1 MSWETWG
8 LFLAMVTV
16 LCLTPGPAVM
26 FVLSQALRR
35 GTRAAFWSSL
45 GILAGNTFY
54 FVLSV
59 SSLGAILFASYDL
72 FATIRWIGAA
82 YLVWL
87 GVTTFIGASP
97 IVPAGPSG
105 GGAARPGP
113 RLVLDGFVLQASNPK
128 ALVFFTALVPQFVD
142 PAGSVPSQM
151 AILAATT
158 VVVEFAVL
166 TTYGALAG
174 RATALAAEPRFATA
188 TNRVAGTL
196 LVAAG
201 VGTAAIRRP

>member
-1 MSWETWG
+1 MSWETWS
-8 LFLAMVTV
+8 LFLVMVTV
-16 LCLTPGPAVM
+16 VCLTPGPAVM
-26 FVLSQALRR
+26 FILSQALRR
-35 GTRAAFWSSL
+35 GPRAAFWSSL

-54 FVLSV
+54 FILSA

-97 IVPAGPSG
+97 IVPAGPTG
-105 GGAARPGP
+105 GVARPGP

-142 PAGSVPSQM
+142 PAGSVPLQM

-158 VVVEFAVL
+158 VVVEFVVL

-188 TNRVAGTL
+188 TNRVAGSL

>member
-1 MSWETWG
+1 MSWETWS
-8 LFLAMVTV
+8 LFLVMVTV

-35 GTRAAFWSSL
+35 GRRAAFWSSL

-54 FVLSV
+54 FILSA

-97 IVPAGPSG
+97 IVPGGPT

-142 PAGSVPSQM
+142 PAGTVPLQM

-158 VVVEFAVL
+158 VVVELAVL

-188 TNRVAGTL
+188 TNRVAGSL